1 MQIKI
6 VITKQNKER
15 ILRLIDQLVECE
27 AEGIKA
33 ELAGSNI
40 PSLSTEVE
48 TPKSPNF
55 LTERP
60 RVKNL
65 AVAEPEIAD
74 RKFGSWGMFN
84 SYVPGKAAL
93 RVLHNLLGQ
102 NSGEAVK
109 FSELIDACITYFS
122 RFGLYKYRGFPKKT
136 SESAR
141 TRLAAHLI
149 MPYHEMGLIK
159 VYGNGKDPDVTITK
173 DGLDFADLRNPL
185 LDDGDK
191 TKSLS
196 EEESMWIK
204 NHLKRIDGLGYKEFS
219 LLRDLTHFLAKG
231 EPQFKKIV
239 DWFKEN
245 QGFVDWLKSG
255 SRHRDDPKAFLRQLQ
270 NVSRTFASG
279 KIALLRELGVV
290 SSARATYNVL
300 QNLEN

>member
-1 MQIKI
+1 MEIKI

-15 ILRLIDQLVECE
+15 ILGLIDQLVECE

-33 ELAGSNI
+33 ESAGRNI

-48 TPKSPNF
+48 ISESPNF

-60 RVKNL
+60 RVRNL
-65 AVAEPEIAD
+65 AFAEPEITD

-93 RVLHNLLGQ
+93 RVLINLLSQ
-102 NSGEAVK
+102 NSGKAVK

-122 RFGLYKYRGFPKKT
+122 RFGLYRYRGFPKKT

-149 MPYHEMGLIK
+149 MPYHEMGLIR
-159 VYGNGKDPDVTITK
+159 VYGNAKDSDVTITK
-173 DGLDFADLRNPL
+173 DGLDFADLKNPL
-185 LDDGDK
+185 LDEDDK

-196 EEESMWIK
+196 KEESMWLK
-204 NHLKRIDGLGYKEFS
+204 NHLKKIDRLGYKEFS

-231 EPQFKKIV
+231 EPQFERIAG
-239 DWFKEN
+239 WFKEN
-245 QGFVDWLKSG
+245 QSFVDWLRSG
-255 SRHRDDPKAFLRQLQ
+255 SRHRDNPKAFLRQLQ